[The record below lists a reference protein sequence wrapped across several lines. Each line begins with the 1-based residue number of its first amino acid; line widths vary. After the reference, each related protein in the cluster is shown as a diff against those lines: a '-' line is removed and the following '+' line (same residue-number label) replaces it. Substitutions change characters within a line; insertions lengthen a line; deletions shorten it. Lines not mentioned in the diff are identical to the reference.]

1 MSGRII
7 ISGGTGLIGSH
18 LARNLVYN
26 GQEVVI
32 LTRQSKP
39 KALIPSARYVH
50 WDGQRLGDWSEQL
63 SGAAAIVNL
72 AGANI
77 AGDGV
82 LPSRWTPKRK
92 ELLRQSRLSA
102 GRILARAVEMASP
115 APPVF
120 IQASAVGYYGT
131 QQSGTLTE
139 EAPPGE
145 DFLAKLC
152 LEWESCSASVD
163 NLATRRVIA
172 RIGVVLSDTGGALPK
187 MALPFRLFAGGRLG
201 SGNQQLSWIHVDD
214 VVAAIRFLIDQEDA
228 SGPYNLTAPHPVS
241 NAQFSSEL
249 AQALRRP
256 SWLALP
262 AFALKAA
269 LGEVSQTL
277 LAGQA
282 AIPQRLLDAG
292 FNHNHPDVR
301 SALNRIYPR

>member
-39 KALIPSARYVH
+39 KALIPSARYVQ
-50 WDGQRLGDWSEQL
+50 WDGLRLGDWSEQL

-139 EAPPGE
+139 ETPPGE
-145 DFLAKLC
+145 DFLARLC
-152 LEWESCSASVD
+152 LEWESCSASVE
-163 NLATRRVIA
+163 NLAARRVIA

-228 SGPYNLTAPHPVS
+228 SGAYNLTAPHPVS